1 MATTRSSQGGS
12 IIVLTVIV
20 AMLLML
26 IPFPDNLRL
35 ARPEWVLMTV
45 IYWALALPQRVGV
58 GYAWVVG
65 LIMDALMGGPLG
77 IEAFSYGF
85 VIYLIL
91 RFHLQIR
98 QYPLWQQALSI
109 MALVL
114 VVNIPA
120 VAMTSNFTNWS
131 VWLPVVTTTVL
142 WPIVYAFL
150 RMVRQTFNVS

>member
-65 LIMDALMGGPLG
+65 L
-77 IEAFSYGF
+77 
-85 VIYLIL
+85 
-91 RFHLQIR
+91 
-98 QYPLWQQALSI
+98 
-109 MALVL
+109 
-114 VVNIPA
+114 
-120 VAMTSNFTNWS
+120 
-131 VWLPVVTTTVL
+131 
-142 WPIVYAFL
+142 
-150 RMVRQTFNVS
+150 